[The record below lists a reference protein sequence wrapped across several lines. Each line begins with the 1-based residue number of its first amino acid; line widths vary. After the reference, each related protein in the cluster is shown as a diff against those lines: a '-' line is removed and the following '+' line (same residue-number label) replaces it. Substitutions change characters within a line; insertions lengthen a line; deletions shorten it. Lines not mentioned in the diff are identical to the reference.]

1 MKLFKGF
8 RDFGTMTSDE
18 KKELH
23 LAAAA
28 FIFFSL
34 AAALSMR
41 NFIWLNNTSSSEMVA
56 VSETPARQESKP
68 DAVIGSIRAKYDAYV
83 RMRTYGSQ
91 LVTLAEAVGRYPVE
105 DPSARLASAAPLI
118 PPPIKYKAQD
128 FPPSMEVKAIVI
140 LDGDAAAVLNIQGER
155 PGQVARAGYTFG
167 GGKGRITGIDAG
179 GVNWKWA
186 NKKQRTVL

>member
-1 MKLFKGF
+1 MKLFSGSRGF
-8 RDFGTMTSDE
+8 DTMTSDE
-18 KKELH
+18 KKELY

-41 NFIWLNNTSSSEMVA
+41 NFIWLNNISASDMVA
-56 VSETPARQESKP
+56 VRETPSRQESKP
-68 DAVIGSIRAKYDAYV
+68 DALIGSIRAKYDAYV

-105 DPSARLASAAPLI
+105 DPSVRLASAAPLI
-118 PPPIKYKAQD
+118 PPPVKYKVQD

-155 PGQVARAGYTFG
+155 PGQVARAGYIFG
-167 GGKGRITGIDAG
+167 GGKGRITSIDAG